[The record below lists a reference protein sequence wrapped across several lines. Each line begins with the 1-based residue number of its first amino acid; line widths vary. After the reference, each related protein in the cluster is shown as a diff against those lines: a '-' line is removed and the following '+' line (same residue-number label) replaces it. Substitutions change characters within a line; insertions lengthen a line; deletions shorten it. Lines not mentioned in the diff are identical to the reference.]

1 MLDLRRREFIT
12 LLGGA
17 AAAWPLAA
25 RAQQQAAP
33 VIGYFDWDAR
43 YVESRAAFRQG
54 LADAGYVEGRNVAIE
69 YRSAEGEYNRLRP
82 LAADLVG
89 RQVSVILA
97 TGMMGTAL
105 AAKAVTATI
114 PIVVA
119 AGGDPVKYGLAAS
132 LNRPGGNVT
141 GMTYISSEIA
151 SKRLDLLHKMAPQ
164 VTTVAYL
171 SGGPRFRFDDEE
183 ADLVAAANAL
193 GLQIIVAEARSESD
207 IEAAF
212 ASLVQRGAGA
222 LIVGV
227 VAHFTFNSR
236 KIVGLADHNKIP
248 AIYPFRNYVRGGG
261 LMSYGA
267 NMTDTLR
274 QVAVDYVGR
283 ILKGANP
290 ADLPIAQPTKFPLTI
305 NRKSAKTLGL
315 EIPSTLLVQADEVID

>member
-1 MLDLRRREFIT
+1 MKRREFIT
-12 LLGGA
+12 LLGGGA
-17 AAAWPLAA
+17 ASWPLAA

-43 YVESRAAFRQG
+43 NVESRAAFRKG

-69 YRSAEGEYNRLRP
+69 YRSAEGDYNRLRP
-82 LAADLVG
+82 LAADLVS

-97 TGMMGTAL
+97 TGNMDTAR

-141 GMTYISSEIA
+141 GMTFISSEIA

-164 VTTVAYL
+164 ATTVAYL
-171 SGGPRFRFDDEE
+171 SGGPRRDDEE
-183 ADLVAAANAL
+183 TDLVAAASAL
-193 GLQIIVAEARSESD
+193 GLQIIVAEARNESD

-222 LIVGV
+222 LIVGTV
-227 VAHFTFNSR
+227 PHFTFNGR

-248 AIYPFRNYVRGGG
+248 AIYPFRNYVGGGG

-267 NMTDTLR
+267 NMTDNLR
-274 QVAVDYVGR
+274 RVAVDYVGR

-290 ADLPIAQPTKFPLTI
+290 ADLPITQPAKFPLTI
-305 NRKSAKTLGL
+305 NLKTAKTLGL
-315 EIPSTLLVQADEVID
+315 EIPSTPLVQADEVIE